1 MREVP
6 WGKLAALAGVVF
18 AVAFVVGMLATQA
31 DVMGDDPD
39 DEVLEWWSDSGN
51 QTTLLIGGYL
61 LAFAGVAFVFFMAH
75 IRGRIAT
82 AEGTASVLASVAFGG
97 ALLFVGLLLAGM
109 VFWIS
114 PAGAEKLGDTPLPQD
129 ADILRQLPQVGFGIV
144 LIGGAWSAALALAAT
159 SWAVLRTGVLARWLA
174 WLGFVCALLLLFGV
188 FFIPML
194 ALPIWV
200 LAASVELWRRPA
212 TMAGA

>member
-6 WGKLAALAGVVF
+6 WEKLAAGAGVVF
-18 AVAFVVGMLATQA
+18 AVAFVAGMLATSA
-31 DVMGDDPD
+31 DVMGDDSD
-39 DEVLEWWSDSGN
+39 AEILEWWSDSGN
-51 QTTLLIGGYL
+51 QTRLLIGGYL
-61 LAFAGVAFVFFMAH
+61 LALAGVAFVFLMAH

-82 AEGTASVLASVAFGG
+82 AEGTAGNLASVAFGG

-129 ADILRQLPQVGFGIV
+129 PDILRQLPQAGYGIV
-144 LIGGAWSAALALAAT
+144 LIGGAWSAALAIAAT
-159 SWAVLRTGVLARWLA
+159 SWAVLRTGVFARWLA
-174 WLGFVCALLLLFGV
+174 WLGFVCALVLLFGV

-200 LAASVELWRRPA
+200 LAASSQLWRRPIPA
-212 TMAGA
+212 A